1 LQAKP
6 MSTASDIHSPSQL
19 LAVAVD
25 AAAAAAR
32 VIEAAARQPSDLV
45 WKQKGESDFVTDV
58 DTDAEAAVVATI
70 RSHYPRRALS
80 AKSFRLVHRLATKVW
95 CSSSIRSTE
104 RRIFFMASRNTRFL
118 SRRCAMVSSLPE
130 LCAIALDPR
139 RSLQPVAAVLT

>member
-1 LQAKP
+1 

-19 LAVAVD
+19 LAVAIE

-70 RSHYPRRALS
+70 RSHYPEATIVGEELS
-80 AKSFRLVHRLATKVW
+80 PGTSIGSEGLVFIVDPLDGT
-95 CSSSIRSTE
+95 T
-104 RRIFFMASRNTRFL
+104 NFL
-118 SRRCAMVSSLPE
+118 HGFPE
-130 LCAIALDPR
+130 Y
-139 RSLQPVAAVLT
+139 AV